1 VAVAPDQPTPPAE
14 LSLTVHQLTV
24 TLLDVAPPVWR
35 RLLVPS
41 AVPLS
46 ALHGIVQIAMGWT
59 GIHLHEWEIAGVT
72 YGSPSE
78 EDWGEEL
85 VDETTAFLGELAPAD
100 TSFVYRYD
108 FGDGWEHLIEVDAV
122 ERYDARTPPVSCIGG
137 ARSCPPEDCGGPM
150 GYEHLLDALAD
161 PADSEHEEM
170 TLWVGDS
177 LDPEAFDVSQVNAHL
192 EAFWRND

>member
-1 VAVAPDQPTPPAE
+1 VPDLPSPAPP

-24 TLLDVAPPVWR
+24 TLLDVSPPVWR

-46 ALHGIVQIAMGWT
+46 ALHGIVQIALGWS
-59 GIHLHEWEIAGVT
+59 GIHLHEWDLGGII
-72 YGSPSE
+72 YGSPAE
-78 EDWGEEL
+78 EDWGEGL
-85 VDETTAFLGELAPAD
+85 VDETAAILGQLAPAD
-100 TSFVYRYD
+100 TAMTYRYD

-122 ERYDARTPPVSCIGG
+122 EPYDARTPPVLCIAG
-137 ARSCPPEDCGGPM
+137 ARACPPEDCGGPS

-170 TLWVGDS
+170 KLIYGD
-177 LDPEAFDVSQVNAHL
+177 LIDPEEFDRNQVNAHL